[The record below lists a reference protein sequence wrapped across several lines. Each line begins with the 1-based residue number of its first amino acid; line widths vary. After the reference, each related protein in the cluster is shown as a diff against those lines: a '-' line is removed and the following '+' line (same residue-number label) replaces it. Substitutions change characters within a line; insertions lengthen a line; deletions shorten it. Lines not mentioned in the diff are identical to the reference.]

1 MGQGRGRARANRNE
15 KAMRRQ
21 VQERCVLNPSGD
33 GEKRSDSRHGVKIEL
48 AGGADRL
55 E

>member
-1 MGQGRGRARANRNE
+1 MGQGRGRARTNRNE

-21 VQERCVLNPSGD
+21 VQEFHVLDPSGD
-33 GEKRSDSRHGVKIEL
+33 GEKRSDSRHGLKVEL
-48 AGGADRL
+48 ARDADRL